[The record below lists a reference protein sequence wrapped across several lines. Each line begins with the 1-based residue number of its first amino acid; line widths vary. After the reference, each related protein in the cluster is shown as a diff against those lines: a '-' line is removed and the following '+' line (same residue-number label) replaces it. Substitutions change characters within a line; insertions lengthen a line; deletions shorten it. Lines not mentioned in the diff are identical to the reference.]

1 MPRLTTKGT
10 FHIVDVRNDPRLSR
24 SFRNAD
30 SARRYLKSLGA

>member
-24 SFRNAD
+24 SFVNAAA
-30 SARRYLKSLGA
+30 ARRYLESLGA